1 MENYNPFEGIAQ
13 IKAWVDE
20 SFLKIAPPDEATE
33 RYRDIGKAIDQL
45 NKLGISVPEDLVE
58 EKESLEKLFDTP
70 NEEKRQLASLA
81 QELSSLANQ
90 IKGGLRRPEGPKTP
104 HRKLKVTFPDGTVI
118 CENKAVDT
126 FVRSLQLIGLERIAE
141 LPFIRNSRTPL
152 VSFERT
158 ERPQYRQVDGYFILT
173 HTSTEQ
179 KAKGIERIAAEL
191 RIDIV
196 VEIEDK

>member
-33 RYRDIGKAIDQL
+33 RYRDITKAIVQL
-45 NKLGISVPEDLVE
+45 NKLGISVPDDLIAE
-58 EKESLEKLFDTP
+58 RESLEKLFDTP
-70 NEEKRQLASLA
+70 NDEKRQLASLA

-90 IKGGLRRPEGPKTP
+90 IKGGLRRPEGMRASPG
-104 HRKLKVTFPDGTVI
+104 KLKVTFPDGTVI

-126 FVRSLQLIGLERIAE
+126 FLKSLQLIGLGRVAE
-141 LPFIRNSRTPL
+141 LPFIRDSRNPL
-152 VSFERT
+152 VSLERT
-158 ERPQYRQVDGYFILT
+158 ARPQYRQVDGYFIFT
-173 HTSTEQ
+173 HSGTEQ
-179 KAKGIERIAAEL
+179 KAKEIERIADAL